1 MCINSKQW
9 RVFGDYLCLRRCY
22 NHEYEVSLMTDMIGW
37 MELFL
42 LHVKQA
48 INKAF
53 PTIHFF
59 YHFLQYF

>member
-1 MCINSKQW
+1 
-9 RVFGDYLCLRRCY
+9 
-22 NHEYEVSLMTDMIGW
+22 MTDMIGW

-59 YHFLQYF
+59 CHFLQYF